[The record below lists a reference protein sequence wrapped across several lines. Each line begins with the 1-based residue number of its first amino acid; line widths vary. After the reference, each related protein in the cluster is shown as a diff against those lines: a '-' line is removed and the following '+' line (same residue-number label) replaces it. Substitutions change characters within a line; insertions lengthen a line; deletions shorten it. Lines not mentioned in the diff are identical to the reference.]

1 MRLVDLISFGM
12 MHIESR
18 PAAFLPHTVHPLPD
32 ARHAWAPA
40 PSVRA
45 LSASLSCV
53 VPAFNEC
60 ENLRLL
66 LPALR
71 DVLEHT
77 CQHWE
82 IIVADDGSRDG
93 TAELMRHWVAIEG
106 VRHVQL
112 SRNFGKEAALSA
124 GLDAAGGDIVICLD
138 ADMQHPPSL
147 IPAMLARWRA
157 GAEMVY
163 AVRAHRTDESWAK
176 RVGARAFYRLLN
188 GASGVEVPANAGDFR
203 LMDRRVVDA
212 LKGLPERTRFMKGL
226 YAWVGFKAEPL
237 SYVPAERAHGESR
250 FSAWKLARLA
260 FDGLT
265 AFTTWPLRMVSVIG
279 CLFALAS
286 LIYGCVLVGDYWI
299 SGNAT
304 SGWTTIVAAILFFAG
319 VNLISVGILGEY
331 IGRIFNEVKGRP
343 LYVVSQRTGSGLPAG
358 TEQKP

>member
-1 MRLVDLISFGM
+1 M

-18 PAAFLPHTVHPLPD
+18 PAAFLPHTVEPLPEAPYAWGRD
-32 ARHAWAPA
+32 PLARPLHA
-40 PSVRA
+40 SV
-45 LSASLSCV
+45 SCV
-53 VPAFNEC
+53 VPAYNEC
-60 ENLRLL
+60 RNLRVL

-71 DVLEHT
+71 EVLSAT
-77 CQHWE
+77 CRQWE
-82 IIVADDGSRDG
+82 IIVADDGSTDG
-93 TAELMRHWVAIEG
+93 TADLMRLWVAIDG

-124 GLDAAGGDIVICLD
+124 GLDAAAGDIVISLD

-163 AVRAHRTDESWAK
+163 AVREHREDESWAK
-176 RVGARAFYRLLN
+176 RLGARAFYRLLN
-188 GASGVEVPANAGDFR
+188 GASGVEVPADAGDFR

-237 SYVPAERAHGESR
+237 NYVPAERAHGESR
-250 FSAWKLARLA
+250 FSALKLARLA
-260 FDGLT
+260 FDGIT
-265 AFTTWPLRMVSVIG
+265 AFTTWPLRMVSVVG

-286 LIYGCVLVGDYWI
+286 LVYGCVLVAGYWH

-304 SGWTTIVAAILFFAG
+304 SGWTTIVTAILFFAG

-343 LYVVSQRTGSGLPAG
+343 LYVVSQRTGAGLSGG
-358 TEQKP
+358 VESKR